1 MTLKVGVVRP
11 KFVHVTTSGFLGLA
25 REELGACTGL
35 KPFSSLKLIRRSTG
49 ISLVAVQARPVR
61 FQLHAP
67 SASISST
74 ASYSST
80 D

>member
-1 MTLKVGVVRP
+1 MSRSSASPRDHVVSGLVSRP
-11 KFVHVTTSGFLGLA
+11 A
-25 REELGACTGL
+25 
-35 KPFSSLKLIRRSTG
+35 
-49 ISLVAVQARPVR
+49 R

-80 D
+80 DSTSSARVMYVMEFSIGVSHNCLASLCC